1 MIALPSLSSIKT
13 RCTIALPPDFWDK
26 FAMIFGSMLG
36 VGIVVG
42 LCGLFI
48 HSADQS
54 KLARDAEEAV
64 QKAATEAA
72 QAAKDAVD
80 QAVINA
86 SVKGPEVFWE
96 ILKEFKAFRE
106 TMVEE
111 LQALRA
117 ATVAVTA
124 RA

>member
-1 MIALPSLSSIKT
+1 MLV
-13 RCTIALPPDFWDK
+13 
-26 FAMIFGSMLG
+26 LG
-36 VGIVVG
+36 VFIGFFG
-42 LCGLFI
+42 WMI
-48 HSADQS
+48 HSSMQA
-54 KLARDAEEAV
+54 KLASDAEKAV

-72 QAAKDAVD
+72 QAAKDAVN

-96 ILKEFKAFRE
+96 ILKEFKAF

-111 LQALRA
+111 LQALRV
-117 ATVAVTA
+117 ATVAVAT

>member
-1 MIALPSLSSIKT
+1 
-13 RCTIALPPDFWDK
+13 
-26 FAMIFGSMLG
+26 MIFGSMLG